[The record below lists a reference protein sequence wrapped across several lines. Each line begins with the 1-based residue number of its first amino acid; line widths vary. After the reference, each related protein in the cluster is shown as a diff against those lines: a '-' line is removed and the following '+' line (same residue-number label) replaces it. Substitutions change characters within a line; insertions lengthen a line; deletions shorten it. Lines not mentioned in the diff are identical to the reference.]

1 MRIGPWPSTSV
12 KIDIDKAQTKLR
24 KIRAQWQRRSP
35 SPALASRGAAT
46 PPSVGG
52 YASGHRWGRLDADGA
67 SSAQNNNRRLLWLAI
82 EWGLERAPK
91 VGAELCDYCR
101 KHGINVDWILDG
113 DLRGLKRMIDE
124 RRGHQ
129 RDERALLARY
139 AQLTPE
145 HQLIVTAE
153 INRILAERD

>member
-1 MRIGPWPSTSV
+1 MAVHLLKNRHRQGTNE
-12 KIDIDKAQTKLR
+12 AQEDPRAVAKEKPITRAGITRRRNAAKRRRLR
-24 KIRAQWQRRSP
+24 LRTP
-35 SPALASRGAAT
+35 LGAARRRRR
-46 PPSVGG
+46 VV
-52 YASGHRWGRLDADGA
+52 
-67 SSAQNNNRRLLWLAI
+67 SAEQQPAPVWLAI

-129 RDERALLARY
+129 RAERALSRGMPSSRLS
-139 AQLTPE
+139 TS
-145 HQLIVTAE
+145 
-153 INRILAERD
+153 

>member
-1 MRIGPWPSTSV
+1 MA
-12 KIDIDKAQTKLR
+12 KAKEKPITRAGITRRRNAAKRRRLR
-24 KIRAQWQRRSP
+24 LR
-35 SPALASRGAAT
+35 T
-46 PPSVGG
+46 PL
-52 YASGHRWGRLDADGA
+52 GRLDADGA

-91 VGAELCDYCR
+91 VGPAPSAELCDYCR

-129 RDERALLARY
+129 RAERALSRGMPSSRLS
-139 AQLTPE
+139 TS
-145 HQLIVTAE
+145 
-153 INRILAERD
+153 

>member
-1 MRIGPWPSTSV
+1 MAV
-12 KIDIDKAQTKLR
+12 HLR
-24 KIRAQWQRRSP
+24 KNRHRQGTNEAQEDPRAVAKEKPITRAGITRR
-35 SPALASRGAAT
+35 RNAAKRRRLRFRT
-46 PPSVGG
+46 PL
-52 YASGHRWGRLDADGA
+52 GRLDADGA
-67 SSAQNNNRRLLWLAI
+67 SSAQNNNRCLLWLAI

-91 VGAELCDYCR
+91 VGPAPSAELCDYCR